1 MKKTATDYREDISGS
16 VAIEFALI
24 CPVLLLLLLGILAY
38 GLYFLAAHSAAQI
51 AANAARA
58 SVAGI
63 TDAEREKLARNAV
76 ALELKSHPL
85 FLDHTTVVV
94 TAGRVPT
101 DPTSYRVAVT
111 YDAERLPIWNLSSFL
126 PLPARHIEQSAVIKI
141 GGY

>member
-1 MKKTATDYREDISGS
+1 MKTTATDYREDVSGS

-24 CPVLLLLLLGILAY
+24 CPVLLLLLLGSIAY

-76 ALELKSHPL
+76 ALELQSHPL

-101 DPTSYRVAVT
+101 DPTAYRVAIT
-111 YDAERLPIWNLSSFL
+111 YDAERLPIWNFSSFL
-126 PLPARHIEQSAVIKI
+126 PLPARHIEQSAVVKT

>member
-1 MKKTATDYREDISGS
+1 
-16 VAIEFALI
+16 
-24 CPVLLLLLLGILAY
+24 LLLGILAY

-63 TDAEREKLARNAV
+63 TDAERERLARDAV
-76 ALELKSHPL
+76 ALDLKSHPL
-85 FLDHTTVVV
+85 FQDHSKLVV

-101 DPTSYRVAVT
+101 DPTSFRVAVT

-126 PLPARHIEQSAVIKI
+126 PLPSRYIEQSAVIKM